1 MMRLEVQLSTP
12 FLPAQ
17 TSVRLVGALVT
28 IADIP
33 AATAP
38 LRLLVVVDK
47 SESMMLPMVTQE
59 QLEELRRR
67 GVVRQTVRDGVT
79 VWEYSGAPV
88 PELLNAPRGIDFVKD
103 ALRQVVERLSDADEF
118 ALIAFASHAQTVI
131 PLSSARQRR
140 TLLRELERLETL
152 QLGQETRLSAGLQ
165 EALAQLG
172 AMPTE
177 GFVNRIVVLTDGFAQ
192 DANDCYTVAT
202 QASARGV
209 AISTLGLGGQFND
222 ELMTGLADRT
232 GGNAEWVPD
241 PSRIPEAMAQEFER
255 ARQVGAPQAQLV
267 LTISQGVE
275 IRCAYRIMPSL
286 TPAPAQVVGERTI
299 AIQLGDLVAGHWA
312 QVLVE
317 LLAPPRPVGTF
328 RLAQTFLRW
337 RTATGWQQSP
347 PTDLIVTYTTDATQV
362 AVVNPAV
369 ARAMEM
375 VTAAELQTRALRDLQ
390 QGDVAGATKRL
401 EAAATR
407 LLNLGEKEKAQETI
421 NLAQRLQRGE
431 QITPEQTKR
440 LRYQTRRLS

>member
-1 MMRLEVQLSTP
+1 MRLEVQLSTP

-33 AATAP
+33 ATTAP

-67 GVVRQTVRDGVT
+67 GALRQTVRDGVT

-140 TLLRELERLETL
+140 TLLGELERLEML
-152 QLGQETRLSAGLQ
+152 ELGQETRLSAGLQ

-192 DANDCYTVAT
+192 DANDCYTVAA

-209 AISTLGLGGQFND
+209 AISTLGLGAQFND

-241 PSRIPEAMAQEFER
+241 PVPHPRSD
-255 ARQVGAPQAQLV
+255 GA
-267 LTISQGVE
+267 GV
-275 IRCAYRIMPSL
+275 
-286 TPAPAQVVGERTI
+286 
-299 AIQLGDLVAGHWA
+299 
-312 QVLVE
+312 
-317 LLAPPRPVGTF
+317 
-328 RLAQTFLRW
+328 
-337 RTATGWQQSP
+337 
-347 PTDLIVTYTTDATQV
+347 
-362 AVVNPAV
+362 
-369 ARAMEM
+369 
-375 VTAAELQTRALRDLQ
+375 
-390 QGDVAGATKRL
+390 
-401 EAAATR
+401 
-407 LLNLGEKEKAQETI
+407 
-421 NLAQRLQRGE
+421 
-431 QITPEQTKR
+431 
-440 LRYQTRRLS
+440 